1 MPQLLVKNEHKRI
14 KSLFVS
20 AELSKTESTTYNAKK
35 HKSIGYMLLRKQN
48 IVIIFEVF
56 DLSLILDELSMAYL
70 QRKHCIVQRIAVK
83 F

>member
-1 MPQLLVKNEHKRI
+1 MVISIIAYTFEY
-14 KSLFVS
+14 LF
-20 AELSKTESTTYNAKK
+20 
-35 HKSIGYMLLRKQN
+35 IFRLLRNQN

-70 QRKHCIVQRIAVK
+70 QKKHCIVQRIAVK